1 MKLAG
6 RAMDGFQQLELA
18 LGREVIDR
26 QPAPGGIGGL
36 RSARQRGGEVAVI
49 ELDQLH
55 ARQVVGR
62 KLQGRLRQVD
72 AVIVVNFGAGERAA
86 HLAGIAAGDV
96 DQGERLGHGR
106 QRLVQDRPHLLVRQS
121 IGIDQFLI
129 GRPLLL
135 ELLERG
141 LIGDRALG
149 VTVTD
154 VNVHAG
160 CLRSSEQAIYRRLVQ

>member
-1 MKLAG
+1 M
-6 RAMDGFQQLELA
+6 
-18 LGREVIDR
+18 DR

-36 RSARQRGGEVAVI
+36 RPARQRGDEVAVV
-49 ELDQLH
+49 ELDLERH
-55 ARQVVGR
+55 ARQILGR
-62 KLQGRLRQVD
+62 KLQRRLRQID
-72 AVIVVNFGAGERAA
+72 AVIVVNLGAGERAA
-86 HLAGIAAGDV
+86 HLAGVAAGNV
-96 DQGERLGHGR
+96 EQGEGLGHGR
-106 QRLVQDRPHLLVRQS
+106 KRPVQDRPHLLMGES

-149 VTVTD
+149 VNVTD

-160 CLRSSEQAIYRRLVQ
+160 CLRSSRASLLPPPGLNNS